1 MDTTAELEATIS
13 DMVQPGKGILAADE
27 SAPTIARRFL
37 AINVESTEER
47 RRSYRSMLFTTP
59 GINEF
64 VSAVILFEETLTQHS
79 DDGISLPEVL
89 AKQGIVP
96 GIKVDKGLKP
106 LVNAPGDKITQ
117 GLDHLD
123 ERLQTYKTN
132 GARFAKWREVY
143 PISENNPTPLG
154 LEANAEMLARYAAI
168 CQMEGFVP
176 IVEPEVL
183 IDGDHTIER
192 SAEVI
197 ETVLHTVFNALYR
210 HKVIL
215 ECIVLKP
222 SMVTPGKEHLSRASP
237 EQVAEA
243 TIKVFRRVVPAA
255 VPSINFLSGG
265 QTPEEATA
273 NLNAMNA
280 LFPDVPWELSFS
292 YGRALQEPA
301 LKAWQGKTENAAATQ
316 LALYQRAF
324 LNGAA
329 RSGEYTPAME
339 TEKFT

>member
-1 MDTTAELEATIS
+1 MGTTAELEATIS
-13 DMVQPGKGILAADE
+13 DMVQAGKGILAADE
-27 SAPTIARRFL
+27 SAPTIAKRFA
-37 AINVESTEER
+37 AIDVESTEER
-47 RRSYRSMLFTTP
+47 RRSYRSLLFATS
-59 GINEF
+59 GINEY
-64 VSAVILFEETLTQHS
+64 VSAVILFEETLTQLS
-79 DDGISLPEVL
+79 DDGTPLPEVL
-89 AKQGIVP
+89 TKQGIVP
-96 GIKVDKGLKP
+96 GIKVDKGLRP
-106 LVNAPGDKITQ
+106 LANAPGDRITQ
-117 GLDHLD
+117 GLDGLG
-123 ERLQTYKTN
+123 ERLQTYKTQ

-143 PISENNPTPLG
+143 PISEHNPTTLG
-154 LEANAEMLARYAAI
+154 LEANAEMLARYAAV
-168 CQMEGFVP
+168 CQTEGLVP

-197 ETVLHTVFNALYR
+197 EMVLHAVFHALHR
-210 HKVIL
+210 HKVVL

-222 SMVTPGKEHLSRASP
+222 SMVTPGKDLPSRASP

-243 TIKVFRRVVPAA
+243 TIKVFRRAVPVA

-280 LFPDVPWELSFS
+280 MYPGAPWELSFS

-316 LALYQRAF
+316 QALYQRAF

-329 RSGEYTPAME
+329 RTGKYTPAME
-339 TEKFT
+339 TETFI